1 MYCYYCGKKVNEK
14 KQPQIVSNKLLFDM
28 EIRNLTYNLV
38 KEKEALKNIKRDFK
52 NEFKMNKE
60 DPKKLEEL
68 KNKELDAINKQNAV
82 ITKAKE
88 DLAKK
93 KSSASSLENSKY
105 YVDKTKVDAESTY
118 ICPRC
123 GHIVH
128 SGHEEKDI
136 KSLSA
141 ACHAELQR
149 GRNDFARGMSC
160 LSIAVILAITG
171 FIFLL
176 LARKSD
182 IQYQISTTCP
192 EFWVFLILSIISVIL
207 IVSGAVLVIKGV
219 NRKSNYTK
227 LLKDINRKTFIQ

>member
-14 KQPQIVSNKLLFDM
+14 KQPQIVSNKVLFDM
-28 EIRNLTYNLV
+28 EIRNLTYNVV
-38 KEKEALKNIKRDFK
+38 KEKEALKNIK
-52 NEFKMNKE
+52 NEFKVKKKE
-60 DPKKLEEL
+60 AKNDAEKLLALTNEE
-68 KNKELDAINKQNAV
+68 EIAVNKQYKA
-82 ITKAKE
+82 IAEAKE
-88 DLAKK
+88 KLVSKK
-93 KSSASSLENSKY
+93 ETANSLENSKY
-105 YVDKTKVDAESTY
+105 YVDKTKVDVESAY

-123 GHIVH
+123 GHLVH
-128 SGHEEKDI
+128 QGHEEKDI

-160 LSIAVILAITG
+160 LSIAVILTITG

-182 IQYQISTTCP
+182 IQYQISTSCP

-207 IVSGAVLVIKGV
+207 IVSGAILVSRGV
-219 NRKSNYTK
+219 KRKSCYTK
-227 LLKDINRKTFIQ
+227 LLKDINTKTFVQ